1 MTGVLEI
8 VLRVSVPTFLV
19 GSMLGMGLGLAPRAL
34 LAPLRDA
41 RLVALALAANFVLAP
56 AFAWLLV
63 AVLPLQAAHATGLLL
78 LSTAAGAP
86 FLPKL
91 VENARGDLA
100 FSVALMTLLTVGTTL
115 FMPWALP
122 LLAPG
127 LEADAW
133 GIARPL
139 LVMILLPLL
148 AGMCVR
154 SRAPRW
160 AERGP
165 PVLAK
170 IANASAVLVLIV
182 VIVRDYRAVLGVV
195 GSGAIAAAA
204 LFLAGLFALG
214 SLLGGPRAPVRGVL
228 GLGTAARNVGAAFVP
243 ASRQPEVMTMVVV
256 SLLVMLPLLL
266 LAGAWLRR
274 RATVRDRCPASSSR
288 RA

>member
-1 MTGVLEI
+1 MSAAIEI
-8 VLRVSVPTFLV
+8 VVRVTVPAFLV
-19 GSMLGMGLGLAPRAL
+19 GGMLGMGMGLAPRSL

-41 RLVALALAANFVLAP
+41 RLVGAALAANFVLAP

-63 AVLPLQAAHATGLLL
+63 AVLPLQPAHATGLLL
-78 LSTAAGAP
+78 LATAAGAP

-100 FSVALMTLLTVGTTL
+100 LSLALMTLLTVGTTL

-139 LVMILLPLL
+139 VALIVLPLV
-148 AGMCVR
+148 AGMVVR
-154 SRAPRW
+154 SRAAAL
-160 AERGP
+160 AERGRP
-165 PVLAK
+165 LLAT
-170 IANASAVLVLIV
+170 IANASAVLLLAAV
-182 VIVRDYRAVLGVV
+182 VARDYRAVLAVV

-204 LFLAGLFALG
+204 LFVAGLFAAGYLA
-214 SLLGGPRAPVRGVL
+214 GGPRAPVRGVM
-228 GLGTAARNVGAAFVP
+228 GLGAAARNVGAAFVP
-243 ASRQPEVMTMVVV
+243 AARDPEVMTMVVV

-274 RATVRDRCPASSSR
+274 RATG
-288 RA
+288 